1 MKRGEGRRRKRY
13 DCPPLPCCC
22 SSVLLFVT
30 PWAAAHQASLSFS
43 ISQSLL
49 KFISIESV
57 MLSNHL
63 ILHLSLPS
71 PFTFNLSQ
79 NQGLFQC
86 VLSLYQVPKVLE
98 LQLQHQ
104 SFNDYSGLISFRI
117 GRFGILAIH
126 RTLKSLL
133 QHYNSKELI
142 LWCSAFFMVQLSHPY
157 MTNGKTIV
165 LTIQTFVSNVIS
177 LLFNTIIAFHLFSFP
192 PLASP
197 QFGKKSPREAR
208 SFQDSDPALKQHL
221 FSPINAVF
229 YLLLS
234 IFNHSGT
241 YDCWVDK

>member
-1 MKRGEGRRRKRY
+1 M
-13 DCPPLPCCC
+13 
-22 SSVLLFVT
+22 T

-49 KFISIESV
+49 KFISIELV

-63 ILHLSLPS
+63 ILHPSLPS

-142 LWCSAFFMVQLSHPY
+142 LWCSAFFMVQLSHPH
-157 MTNGKTIV
+157 MTAGKTI
-165 LTIQTFVSNVIS
+165 
-177 LLFNTIIAFHLFSFP
+177 
-192 PLASP
+192 
-197 QFGKKSPREAR
+197 
-208 SFQDSDPALKQHL
+208 ALN
-221 FSPINAVF
+221 I
-229 YLLLS
+229 
-234 IFNHSGT
+234 
-241 YDCWVDK
+241 